1 MADSK
6 LSELTA
12 ATSAAATDTTYLVQ
26 SSSSKQITIANLF
39 KAVATPTSFND
50 KVSIGDHNTI
60 TTASTIGASSYNV
73 TFINN
78 PDSGG
83 NCSIEAGLD
92 GQLHV
97 VIMSSNT
104 GGHTLTISGANVQGT
119 ISLDAAGETALLMYD
134 TGLSKWWM
142 IGGTATFS

>member
-6 LSELTA
+6 LSELTS
-12 ATSAAATDTTYLVQ
+12 ATSAGATDTTYLVQ
-26 SSSSKQITIANLF
+26 SSSSKKITIADMF

-60 TTASTIGASSYNV
+60 TTAGTIGASSYNV
-73 TFINN
+73 KFINN

-97 VIMSSNT
+97 AIMSANS
-104 GGHTLTISGANVQGT
+104 GGHTITISGANVSGT
-119 ISLDAAGETALLMYD
+119 ISFDAVGETAILMYD